1 MSLPSTSQ
9 INNIDVSVKSR
20 HMSEGASCITETK
33 EIYGEKINRFLV
45 FSSEATL

>member
-9 INNIDVSVKSR
+9 INIDVSVKSR